1 MRLHLIIALVLSLS
15 ACGGSSSQV
24 PVKGTDSQVVSL
36 AGEWEGEYKG
46 EESGRSGPIKFS
58 LTVGRHTAE
67 GTVVMGGQTPLQ
79 IKFVEL
85 EGGGSVSGKI
95 EPYTDPSCNCM
106 VETEFSGQRVNE
118 RIDGTFT
125 TKVIQTGAT
134 QHGTWGVARVAK

>member
-1 MRLHLIIALVLSLS
+1 MRLHLIIAVVLSLS

-36 AGEWEGEYKG
+36 AGDWEGEYKG
-46 EESGRSGPIKFS
+46 EESGRTGPIKFT

-85 EGGGSVSGKI
+85 EGGGGVSGTI

-106 VETEFSGQRVNE
+106 VETEFSGQRINE

-125 TKVIQTGAT
+125 TKMVETGAT
-134 QHGTWGVARVAK
+134 QRGTWGVARVAQ

>member
-1 MRLHLIIALVLSLS
+1 MRLHLIIAVVLSLS

-36 AGEWEGEYKG
+36 AGTWEGEYKG
-46 EESGRSGPIKFS
+46 DESGRSGPISFT

-67 GTVVMGGQTPLQ
+67 GTVVMNNQTPLQ

-85 EGGGSVSGKI
+85 EGGGGVNGKI

-106 VETEFSGQRVNE
+106 VETEFSGQRVSE

-125 TKVIQTGAT
+125 TKVVQTGAT
-134 QHGTWGVARVAK
+134 QHGTWGVARTAQ